1 MYANKNSNV
10 LDILLKDK
18 NKEEL
23 KIELY
28 LNKIDYKGELSIEF
42 KIGLKNKPSNKLNI
56 IRDIKQFLV
65 YYENNL
71 SLKYS
76 NDFTFDISK
85 QYFSS
90 KDLALIDFI
99 YELLEI
105 DSSKSKYLKSN
116 DKLIEGKY
124 IYPPKY
130 LIKELF
136 YIVKDHLIYFNEGF
150 FNRPVD
156 CEILLGNPYIE
167 MNLEYIDK

>member
-1 MYANKNSNV
+1 MYDNKASNV
-10 LDILLKDK
+10 LDILLNNK

-23 KIELY
+23 KIEVY
-28 LNKIDYKGELSIEF
+28 LNKIDYKGQLSLEF
-42 KIGLKNKPSNKLNI
+42 KIGLKNKLSNKLNI

-65 YYENNL
+65 YYENNI

-105 DSSKSKYLKSN
+105 EGSKSKYLKPN
-116 DKLIEGKY
+116 DKLIEGKH

-130 LIKELF
+130 LIRELF
-136 YIVKDHLIYFNEGF
+136 YIIKDHRIY
-150 FNRPVD
+150 
-156 CEILLGNPYIE
+156 LYQ
-167 MNLEYIDK
+167 M